1 MNKIILINNYNIN
14 KSNMEMQNTTSLKT
28 LANSRITVDLLES
41 TILLC
46 QKSCPFTILV
56 VDNYS
61 AKVLSSYLTMSDLLN
76 RGIFTVELINNKR
89 NRFPNYGVIYFISPT
104 LKSINCL
111 IEDFSNLKRPTYNR
125 AYLFFTHRLPEELMD
140 KLVTEG
146 VIQRTVLFKEL
157 NLSFFSKEDVVFD
170 FGWESGL
177 KIFSCPEEREQKLI
191 QSLCDR
197 LFTVLT
203 TLNIYPYIQYQS
215 NSKLCTQLSEKIE
228 NIFLK
233 NSFCKNLKREGILL
247 ITDRSIDATSPLL
260 HDYNYRALCYD
271 LMDVKNNTIELNNKK
286 IVLSD
291 EDELWHSYKLLHIAE
306 VFHKLSKDF
315 EEFQKSDLSKVG
327 NTNDM
332 DSFSDMANALA
343 HMSSY
348 KLKTNQLSSQ
358 IHLAEELNKKY
369 KSNHIYD
376 LIELEQDIVSG
387 ENDGGKI
394 NNRDIFKNFTITKSK
409 LINQREDF
417 IRILLTLY
425 TSLSIG
431 EKDFNVLSGK
441 LTEDEIL
448 IIKSLGYLGINM
460 KNEENKIERRK
471 MNLIRDK
478 VSIVG
483 DNVSKN
489 MSYSSLRSAPNI
501 SVIVEQAS
509 NYLLDKDKFPFRNWD
524 KGDMPKFEKKF
535 GTRNLFGGND
545 NNSTDLNELEPLV
558 VFNIGG
564 LSHNEIASLEKLQK
578 NNVVNHRVYI
588 GTTCIMNALQYIDQ
602 LKKID
607 KDYTREIGMDCLDD
621 EMIESA
627 GSNTNVLRLSLIS
640 EKEKIE

>member
-1 MNKIILINNYNIN
+1 MEFQNNL
-14 KSNMEMQNTTSLKT
+14 SLKT

-41 TILLC
+41 SILEC

-76 RGIFTVELINNKR
+76 KGIFTVQLITNKR
-89 NRFPNYGVIYFISPT
+89 NRFPKYGVIYFISPT

-125 AYLFFTHRLPEELMD
+125 IYLYFTHRLPEDLMD

-146 VIQRTVLFKEL
+146 VIKRTVLFKEL
-157 NLSFFSKEDVVFD
+157 NLSFLSKEDVLFD
-170 FGWESGL
+170 FGCESVL
-177 KIFSCPEEREQKLI
+177 KIFSCPQDKEAKLL

-203 TLNIYPYIQYQS
+203 TLNIHPYIQYQS
-215 NSKLCTQLSEKIE
+215 NSKFCTILSDKIE
-228 NIFLK
+228 DVFKK
-233 NSFCKNLKREGILL
+233 NKFCKNFKKEGILL
-247 ITDRSIDATSPLL
+247 LTDRSIDVTSPLL

-271 LMDVKNNTIELNNKK
+271 LMDIKNDKIQLNNKK
-286 IVLSD
+286 ITLSD
-291 EDELWHSYKLLHIAE
+291 EDELWHTYKLLHIAE

-327 NTNDM
+327 NTSEM
-332 DSFSDMANALA
+332 DSFSDMANALT

-348 KLKTNQLSSQ
+348 KLKTSQLSNQ

-369 KSNHIYD
+369 KSNNIYD

-394 NNRDIFKNFTITKSK
+394 NNRDIFKKFTLTKFK
-409 LINQREDF
+409 LNNQREDF

-431 EKDFNVLSGK
+431 EKDFNFLSGK
-441 LTEDEIL
+441 LTEEEECIL
-448 IIKSLGYLGINM
+448 KGLGCLGINM
-460 KNEENKIERRK
+460 KNEQNKIERRK

-478 VSIVG
+478 VSLVG
-483 DNVSKN
+483 ENVSKN
-489 MSYSSLRSAPNI
+489 MSYSSLRSAPNLT
-501 SVIVEQAS
+501 VIVEQAS
-509 NYLLDKDKFPFRNWD
+509 NYLLDKENFPFKNWD
-524 KGDMPKFEKKF
+524 KGEMPKFEKKF

-545 NNSTDLNELEPLV
+545 NNSANLSEMEPLI

-564 LSHNEIASLEKLQK
+564 LAHNEIASLEKLQK
-578 NNVVNHRVYI
+578 SNVVNHRIYI
-588 GTTCIMNALQYIDQ
+588 GTTCIMNASEYISQ
-602 LKKID
+602 LKQID
-607 KDYTREIGMDCLDD
+607 NDYTKEIGIDCLDD
-621 EMIESA
+621 EIIENS
-627 GSNTNVLRLSLIS
+627 GSSSNLMSMNLLP

>member
-1 MNKIILINNYNIN
+1 
-14 KSNMEMQNTTSLKT
+14 MEIQDTTSLKT

-41 TILLC
+41 SILEC
-46 QKSCPFTILV
+46 QKTCPFTILV

-76 RGIFTVELINNKR
+76 KGIFTVELITNKR

-104 LKSINCL
+104 SKSIDCL
-111 IEDFSNLKRPTYNR
+111 IEDFSNIKRPTYNR
-125 AYLFFTHRLPEELMD
+125 IYLFFTHRLPEELMD
-140 KLVTEG
+140 RLVTEG
-146 VIQRTVLFKEL
+146 VVKRTVLFKEL
-157 NLSFFSKEDVVFD
+157 NLSFFTKEDVLFD
-170 FGWESGL
+170 FGFESGL
-177 KIFSCPEEREQKLI
+177 KIFSCSEDKEEKLL

-197 LFTVLT
+197 LYTVLT
-203 TLNIYPYIQYQS
+203 TLNIHPYIQYQS
-215 NSKLCTQLSEKIE
+215 NSKLCTKLSEKIE
-228 NIFLK
+228 NVFK
-233 NSFCKNLKREGILL
+233 NKNFKKEGILL
-247 ITDRSIDATSPLL
+247 LTDRSIDPTSPLL

-271 LMDVKNNTIELNNKK
+271 LMDVKNEKIVLNNKK
-286 IVLSD
+286 INISD

-327 NTNDM
+327 NTNEM

-358 IHLAEELNKKY
+358 INLAEELNKRY

-394 NNRDIFKNFTITKSK
+394 NNRDIFKRFTITKSK
-409 LINQREDF
+409 LTNQREDF

-441 LTEDEIL
+441 LTEDEEAIL
-448 IIKSLGYLGINM
+448 KSLGYLGIM
-460 KNEENKIERRK
+460 KNEQNKIERRK
-471 MNLIRDK
+471 VNLIRDK
-478 VSIVG
+478 VSLVG
-483 DNVSKN
+483 ENVSKQ

-501 SVIVEQAS
+501 TVIVEQAS
-509 NYLLDKDKFPFRNWD
+509 NYLLDKDKFPFNNWD
-524 KGDMPKFEKKF
+524 KGEMPKFEKKF
-535 GTRNLFGGND
+535 GTRNLFGGNE
-545 NNSTDLNELEPLV
+545 NNIADLNEMEPLV

-564 LSHNEIASLEKLQK
+564 LAHNEIASLEKLQK
-578 NNVVNHRVYI
+578 SNVVNHRIYI
-588 GTTCIMNALQYIDQ
+588 GSTCIYNASEYINQ
-602 LKKID
+602 LKQID
-607 KDYTREIGMDCLDD
+607 KDYTKEIGMDCLDD
-621 EMIESA
+621 QMIDNA
-627 GSNTNVLRLSLIS
+627 NGNKINTVKMSLIS
-640 EKEKIE
+640 DKE

>member
-1 MNKIILINNYNIN
+1 
-14 KSNMEMQNTTSLKT
+14 MEMQNTTSLKT

-621 EMIESA
+621 EMIESV
-627 GSNTNVLRLSLIS
+627 GSSSNVVRLSLIS

>member
-1 MNKIILINNYNIN
+1 
-14 KSNMEMQNTTSLKT
+14 MEFQDTTSLKT

-41 TILLC
+41 SILDC

-76 RGIFTVELINNKR
+76 RGIFTVELITNKR
-89 NRFPNYGVIYFISPT
+89 KKFPNYGVIYFISPT
-104 LKSINCL
+104 IKSINCL
-111 IEDFSNLKRPTYNR
+111 IEDFSNEKSPTYKII
-125 AYLFFTHRLPEELMD
+125 YLYFTHRLPEELME
-140 KLVTEG
+140 KLVTKEF
-146 VIQRTVLFKEL
+146 IKRTVLFKEL
-157 NLSFFSKEDVVFD
+157 NLSFFTREDVFFD

-177 KIFSCPEEREQKLI
+177 KIFSCEEDKEAKLI
-191 QSLCDR
+191 QSLADR

-203 TLNIYPYIQYQS
+203 TLNIHPYIQYQS

-228 NIFLK
+228 DFFSK
-233 NSFCKNLKREGILL
+233 NRFCKNLKKEGILL
-247 ITDRSIDATSPLL
+247 LTDRSIDATSPLL
-260 HDYNYRALCYD
+260 HDYNYRVLCYD
-271 LMDVKNNTIELNNKK
+271 LMNVKNEKISLNGKK
-286 IVLSD
+286 ISLSD

-327 NTNDM
+327 NTSEM

-348 KLKTNQLSSQ
+348 KLKTNQLSNQ

-394 NNRDIFKNFTITKSK
+394 NNRDIFKKFTITKSK
-409 LINQREDF
+409 LTNQREDF

-441 LTEDEIL
+441 LTEEEEA
-448 IIKSLGYLGINM
+448 IIKNLGYLGINM
-460 KNEENKIERRK
+460 KNEENKKIERRK
-471 MNLIRDK
+471 VNLIRDK
-478 VSIVG
+478 VSLVG
-483 DNVSKN
+483 ENISKQ

-545 NNSTDLNELEPLV
+545 NNSGDLSEMEPLII
-558 VFNIGG
+558 FNIGG

-578 NNVVNHRVYI
+578 NNVVNHRIYI
-588 GTTCIMNALQYIDQ
+588 GTTCVLNATEYINQ
-602 LKKID
+602 LKQIK
-607 KDYTREIGMDCLDD
+607 KDYIKEIGADCLDD
-621 EMIESA
+621 EMIENA
-627 GSNTNVLRLSLIS
+627 GSSSNIIRMTLLP
-640 EKEKIE
+640 EKEKLE